1 MSNAESDKKKEKKKV
16 LIVDDDA
23 DFVAMNKNTLELG
36 GYEVAVAFSGKECM
50 DLVDSVAPD
59 IIILDMMME
68 TWSEGTNVVDKLRR
82 YKYTKDIPIIFVSAV
97 NFRNRI
103 GDISEYEDFLKVDEY
118 LVKPFLPDTLL
129 EHVKKVLEAREAK
142 AKKAESKNVGWSKI

>member
-1 MSNAESDKKKEKKKV
+1 MNDKKSDERGKRKV

-23 DFVAMNKNTLELG
+23 DFVSMNKNTLELG

-68 TWSEGTNVVDKLRR
+68 TWSEGTNVVDKLRK
-82 YKYTKDIPIIFVSAV
+82 YKNTKDIPILFVSAV
-97 NFRNRI
+97 NFRSPFYDVGN
-103 GDISEYEDFLKVDEY
+103 YEVFLNVDEY
-118 LVKPFLPDTLL
+118 LLKPFLPETLL
-129 EHVKKVLEAREAK
+129 EHVKKVLEDKEAK
-142 AKKAESKNVGWSKI
+142 AKKAGEKKAGWSKI

>member
-1 MSNAESDKKKEKKKV
+1 MSDKEPNEIRKKKV

-23 DFVAMNKNTLELG
+23 DFVSMNKNTLELG
-36 GYEVAVAFSGKECM
+36 GYEVTVAFSGKECM

-82 YKYTKDIPIIFVSAV
+82 HKMTKDIPIIFVTAV
-97 NFRNRI
+97 NFRNRM
-103 GDISEYEDFLKVDEY
+103 GDISDYEDFLKVDEY
-118 LVKPFLPDTLL
+118 LVKPFTG
-129 EHVKKVLEAREAK
+129 
-142 AKKAESKNVGWSKI
+142 NVT

>member
-1 MSNAESDKKKEKKKV
+1 MHDKKSDEKSKKKV

-36 GYEVAVAFSGKECM
+36 GYDVAVAFSGKECM

-68 TWSEGTNVVDKLRR
+68 TWSEGTEVVDKLRK
-82 YKYTKDIPIIFVSAV
+82 YKKTKDIPILFVSAV
-97 NFRNRI
+97 NFRSPLNDV
-103 GDISEYEDFLKVDEY
+103 GNYEDFLKVDEY
-118 LVKPFLPDTLL
+118 LVKPFLPETLL
-129 EHVKKVLEAREAK
+129 EHVKKVLEAKEVED
-142 AKKAESKNVGWSKI
+142 KKAGPNKVGWSKI